1 MIAPSMANPIALAA
15 ALSRV
20 VKIRCPHCGAVKAVD
35 RKPTRDR
42 VCRKCKRH
50 FPDPVSK
57 TLRRR

>member
-1 MIAPSMANPIALAA
+1 MANPIALAA

-50 FPDPVSK
+50 FPDPVSRS
-57 TLRRR
+57 LHRR